1 MISKDAGPASSGKK
15 RNLRRLT
22 AASIGLALLIT
33 VVIVAPKAWAALIVA
48 VPATWSWFLRQDITP
63 GRGTII
69 GGFFIVAAAAIAY
82 TGTHLTR
89 TSNQR
94 NADRSHNRADLQEL
108 RRRFVSTTAQFADP
122 SPEVRLAGVY
132 ALEALT
138 DDWIDRGRH
147 TDAQTCINYLCGYLT
162 RPYTPPTEN
171 PTLRSRTTRTYRTKY
186 DYTDNVYEHPK
197 DDLNV
202 RQAITRTIANH
213 LPPKHHHSWSDYN
226 YDLTGA
232 YFHNADF
239 TGCHFRG
246 AIDFTGANFHGEQ
259 TSFDNAKFGGSQT
272 SFSHAQ
278 FHGEQT
284 SFDNAKFYSNRTL
297 FDFVQFR
304 SKWIDFGDAE
314 FRGELASF
322 SDAVFDGERT
332 SFSSAKFKS
341 KWLTSFISTIFLSED
356 TGFNFAEFNSKDTT
370 SFFHASFYGKYT
382 LFVSAKFNSKETS
395 FDFTNFHSEQTRFY
409 RAQFL
414 GAKTSFIFPRS
425 WNNVYFDWD
434 TPVPYAATAPKPDK
448 IVPHHWPPAT
458 VEQND

>member
-1 MISKDAGPASSGKK
+1 MISKDAGPASSGKN

-22 AASIGLALLIT
+22 AAIIGIALLIT
-33 VVIVAPKAWAALIVA
+33 VVIVAPKAWDALIVA

-69 GGFFIVAAAAIAY
+69 GGFFVVVAAAIAY

-108 RRRFVSTTAQFADP
+108 RRRFVSTTAQFADL

-138 DDWIDRGRH
+138 DDWIERGRH

-171 PTLRSRTTRTYRTKY
+171 PTLRRRTTRTYRTKY

-213 LPPKHHHSWSDYN
+213 LPPNHHHSWSNYN

-259 TSFDNAKFGGSQT
+259 TSFDNAKFLGSQT
-272 SFSHAQ
+272 SFSQARFQ
-278 FHGEQT
+278 SNKT

-297 FDFVQFR
+297 FNFAQFSSQR
-304 SKWIDFGDAE
+304 VYFDQAE
-314 FRGELASF
+314 FRGELTSF
-322 SDAVFDGERT
+322 NNADFDGEET
-332 SFSSAKFKS
+332 SFSYAKFKS
-341 KWLTSFISTIFLSED
+341 TWQTSFFFVDFHSSSE
-356 TGFNFAEFNSKDTT
+356 TSFTFAEFRGKHA
-370 SFFHASFYGKYT
+370 FFSHALFYGKYT
-382 LFVSAKFNSKETS
+382 SFVSAKFNSKETS
-395 FDFTNFHSEQTRFY
+395 FDFTDFHGEETRFY

-414 GAKTSFIFPRS
+414 STKTSFVFPRS

-434 TPVPYAATAPKPDK
+434 TPVPYAATAPKSDK
-448 IVPHHWPPAT
+448 IVPHHWPPPT
-458 VEQND
+458 LEQND